1 MISNSDFEK
10 LWFLY
15 KAKESWSRTFFR
27 LASSK
32 KRLEVERTITITMGR
47 FAQNRKKIYKKSF
60 NSVRVRVN
68 VNVTRKDERSR
79 SGSVV

>member
-1 MISNSDFEK
+1 MYLSAVKPNYSIKGMISNSDFEK

-47 FAQNRKKIYKKSF
+47 FAQNRKKIYQKI
-60 NSVRVRVN
+60 V
-68 VNVTRKDERSR
+68 
-79 SGSVV
+79 